1 MKKLSENKDFIKLKK
16 KLKNQLWNLIIIDK
30 TSVDDIKQCSKV
42 IHHLRKAGNAN
53 YPEENY
59 ILVTSLIIRI
69 NGTEN
74 ISFSEI
80 NELLVAVLNLR
91 ELPEIVI

>member
-1 MKKLSENKDFIKLKK
+1 MKKLSEDKYFIELKK
-16 KLKNQLWNLIIIDK
+16 KLKNQLWNLIICDK
-30 TSVDDIKQCSKV
+30 ASLDDIEQCSKV
-42 IHHLRKAGNAN
+42 IRYLRKAGNAN

-59 ILVTSLIIRI
+59 TLVTSLIIRI
-69 NGTEN
+69 NETEN

-80 NELLVAVLNLR
+80 NKLLIAILNLR

>member
-1 MKKLSENKDFIKLKK
+1 MKKLSEDKYFIELKK
-16 KLKNQLWNLIIIDK
+16 KLKNQLWNLIISDK
-30 TSVDDIKQCSKV
+30 ASVDDIKQCSKV

-59 ILVTSLIIRI
+59 TLVTSLIIRI

>member
-1 MKKLSENKDFIKLKK
+1 MKKLSEDSDFIKLNK
-16 KLKNQLWNLIIIDK
+16 KLKNQLWNLTISDE
-30 TSVDDIKQCSKV
+30 TFFDDIKQCSKAL
-42 IHHLRKAGNAN
+42 HHLRKIGNSN

-59 ILVTSLIIRI
+59 ILVTSLIIKI
-69 NGTEN
+69 NTTKN
-74 ISFSEI
+74 LSFSEI

>member
-1 MKKLSENKDFIKLKK
+1 MKKLSEDSDFIKLNK
-16 KLKNQLWNLIIIDK
+16 KLKNQLWNLIICNK
-30 TSVDDIKQCSKV
+30 ASLDDIEQCSKV

-69 NGTEN
+69 NRNEN

>member
-1 MKKLSENKDFIKLKK
+1 MKKLSEDKDFIKLNK
-16 KLKNQLWNLIIIDK
+16 KLKNQLWNLIISDK
-30 TSVDDIKQCSKV
+30 ASVDDIKQCSKV

-74 ISFSEI
+74 ISFSKI

>member
-1 MKKLSENKDFIKLKK
+1 MKKLSEDKDFIKLKK
-16 KLKNQLWNLIIIDK
+16 KLKNQLWNLIISDK
-30 TSVDDIKQCSKV
+30 ASVDDIKQCSKV
-42 IHHLRKAGNAN
+42 IHHLRKAGNAS

-59 ILVTSLIIRI
+59 TLVTSLIIRI